1 MAAYADLGKNAKKIL
16 TEGYNG
22 HTAKINV
29 NHGVT
34 KDCTI
39 TTSTSLDTQTS
50 EHAYAVDLATKL
62 VSPDK
67 GVTVVDK
74 RGINKEW
81 VGSHSLVATVTNLC
95 DVKNLVLTADD
106 NGKLTFAYKND
117 FLNETCDYVQETQTL
132 KPTICLSHSGI
143 AAGLQ
148 TTISRQPGLEHG
160 PKGTNIAVGYLGKMI
175 DGHVH
180 MDNDMAKLGCSLWGK
195 MGNVE
200 GAIQASQV
208 VETHK
213 VVGEIGARY
222 SFEPTFFIGAKVD
235 SDQNVGLCIKKGF
248 NDNSI
253 SVSTSVST
261 LIRDIGKAEIGA
273 GLDFSHNFEFL
284 QGLTGGGGN
293 KSKNNSSLDLKRPS
307 TPKPMSLTAEAARKR
322 RVGATSKQLGENCTD
337 PKCKPIKKYWE

>member
-1 MAAYADLGKNAKKIL
+1 MAAYGDLGKNAKTIL

-50 EHAYAVDLATKL
+50 EQAYAVDLATKL

-67 GVTVVDK
+67 GITVVDK

-81 VGSHSLVATVTNLC
+81 VGSHSLVATVTNVC
-95 DVKNLVLTADD
+95 DVKNLNLTADD
-106 NGKLTFAYKND
+106 TGKLTLAYKND
-117 FLNETCDYVQETQTL
+117 FLNETCDYVQETQTF
-132 KPTICLSHSGI
+132 KPTICLSHSEI

-148 TTISRQPGLEHG
+148 TTVSRQPGSEHG
-160 PKGTNIAVGYLGKMI
+160 PKGTNIAVGYLGKMVA
-175 DGHVH
+175 GHVH
-180 MDNDMAKLGCSLWGK
+180 MDNDMAKLGGSIWCKKGK
-195 MGNVE
+195 IE

-208 VETHK
+208 VETNK
-213 VVGEIGARY
+213 VFGEIGARY
-222 SFEPTFFIGAKVD
+222 TFQPSFFIGAKVD
-235 SDQNVGLCIKKGF
+235 SDENVGLCIKKGI
-248 NDNSI
+248 NDNI

-261 LIRDIGKAEIGA
+261 LISDIGKAEIGA
-273 GLDFSHNFEFL
+273 GVDFSHNFEFL
-284 QGLTGGGGN
+284 QGLTRGGGGN
-293 KSKNNSSLDLKRPS
+293 TSNNSSLDLKRPS
-307 TPKPMSLTAEAARKR
+307 IPRPMSLTAEAARKR